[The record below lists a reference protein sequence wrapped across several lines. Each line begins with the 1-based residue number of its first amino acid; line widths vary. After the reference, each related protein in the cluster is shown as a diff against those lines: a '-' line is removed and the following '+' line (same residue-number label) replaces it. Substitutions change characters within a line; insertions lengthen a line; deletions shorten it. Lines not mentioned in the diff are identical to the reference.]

1 MNKRQKIIGITGM
14 PGVGKSTLG
23 AELAKR
29 MKCGKWLYTHYE
41 CSGLFFE
48 SLFEK
53 HLETGGAESSDIYYF
68 LKINCNNEKFGGLF
82 RKFLQDIGAKSREHY
97 PNLLLDSMKKCV
109 APDYWGKEYDIVFT
123 GIRDKEHAD
132 WILAQGGVLF
142 HILPG
147 DFYLADDRVAD
158 HKVEVSVPYP
168 GSCIITNNNIITSV
182 NEMICYLEGFYGQD

>member
-23 AELAKR
+23 SSLVDRLCEDH
-29 MKCGKWLYTHYE
+29 GWNGIHYE

-48 SLFEK
+48 SLFE

-68 LKINCNNEKFGGLF
+68 LKINCKNEKFGGLF

-109 APDYWGKEYDIVFT
+109 APDYWGREYDIVFT
-123 GIRDKEHAD
+123 GVRDKEHAD
-132 WILAQGGVLF
+132 WILERGGVLF

-147 DFYLADDRVAD
+147 DFYKADDRVAD
-158 HKVEVSVPYP
+158 HKVEVSAPYP
-168 GSCIITNNNIITSV
+168 GSRIIVNNNIITSV
-182 NEMICYLEGFYGQD
+182 NEMLCYLEGFYGQD